1 MTRGAAAARGRRI
14 GVLGGS
20 FDPPHLGHLALA
32 EWARVQLSLEQ
43 VLFVPAGDPPH
54 KSRASLTPARQRLA
68 MTRLAVRGN
77 PAFEVRDLE
86 MRRKGVSYTVDTV
99 RELAAEAPRARLV
112 LLMGADMF
120 ATFGT
125 WRSPDEILEHAQL
138 AVALRPGARRAR
150 AGRWAHVGHGVT
162 FLDNPGLEVSS
173 TTLRDRARAGLSLRY
188 LVPDA
193 VARHVEKHAL
203 YRRRS

>member
-1 MTRGAAAARGRRI
+1 MTRGAAAARLRRV

-32 EWARVQLSLEQ
+32 EWARVELGLAR

-54 KSRASLTPARQRLA
+54 KARGSVTAARHRLA
-68 MTRLAVRGN
+68 MTRAAVRGN
-77 PAFEVRDLE
+77 DAFEVRDLE
-86 MRRKGVSYTVDTV
+86 VRRKGPSYTVDTV
-99 RELAAEAPRARLV
+99 RELAAELGRVRLV

-125 WRSPDEILEHAQL
+125 WREPDAILARAQV
-138 AVALRPGARRAR
+138 AVALRPGARKPR
-150 AGRWAHVGHGVT
+150 AGRWATEGHGVT
-162 FLDNPGLEVSS
+162 FLQNPGLEVSS
-173 TTLRDRARAGLSLRY
+173 TTLRARARAGLSLRY

-203 YRRRS
+203 YRRPA

>member
-1 MTRGAAAARGRRI
+1 MTKGAAAARGRRI

-32 EWARVQLSLEQ
+32 EWARVQLGLAQ

-77 PAFEVRDLE
+77 PAFVVRDLE
-86 MRRKGVSYTVDTV
+86 IRRKGASYTVDTL

-120 ATFGT
+120 ASFGK
-125 WRSPDEILEHAQL
+125 WRSPDEILGHAQL
-138 AVALRPGARRAR
+138 AVALRPGARRPR
-150 AGRWAHVGHGVT
+150 AGRWAHMGHGVT

-193 VARHVEKHAL
+193 VARHLEKHAL